1 MLTPGA
7 RLGTYEIVG
16 KLGAGGMGEV
26 WRARDTRLD
35 REVALKMLPAGFADD
50 PDRHA
55 RFERE
60 AKVLASLNH
69 PSIAHLYGLE
79 HLEVQADSRQ
89 PTAHSSST
97 HPDPASGNPSPEP
110 RTPSPD
116 VERAPGALHVL
127 VMELVEGEDLAA
139 RLSRGAIQVE
149 EAIPIARQIAEA
161 LEAAHG
167 QGIVHRDLKPANV
180 KVRPDGTVKVLDFGL
195 AKAANAAAAA
205 DPSLSPTVT
214 HAATQGG
221 LILGTAAYMS
231 PEQARGVA
239 VDKRADIW
247 AFGVVLYE
255 ALAGR
260 SLFAGP
266 TVSDTLA
273 GVLKTDIDF
282 ARLPESTPP
291 RLRELLRRCLER
303 NPRNRLHDIADA
315 RIVLDEL
322 QRGALD
328 EVAEARPIAAPPAPR
343 PAWMRALAFVA
354 TGAALLLVAAA
365 VMRVWAPAA
374 ATGSA
379 SRVSRLSI
387 VLPEGDEVASL
398 HLRPLAMSPDG
409 ASVVYVGLRGDN
421 AEQLYLRALD
431 EAEPKALAG
440 TEGARSPFFSPDGR
454 WIAFFAKGQL
464 KKVTIGGTA
473 LQTLADARDARG
485 GSWGKDGTLYFAP
498 TNSSGILTV
507 PASGG
512 TVTAL
517 TQPDHSR
524 GEISHRWPEV
534 VPDGSALVFTI
545 WTGPGP
551 DEHLVV
557 RQSLASGDRTVLVRG
572 GTGGRYVEAG
582 YLLYGR
588 LDALLAVPWRPDQGP
603 EDVVP
608 IVLPE
613 LARLEGEGVSDLGV
627 SADGT
632 LAYLA
637 GGPGRLA
644 QHVVWVDRGGNTE
657 ALPLPERDY
666 HSVAISPD
674 GRQAVIQIEDGV
686 VGLWLYDFPRQTL
699 APFATTGGS
708 SQAPVWT
715 PDGTHV
721 LYRGTRAGH
730 RNLYRKAADGSSP
743 EERLT
748 TRDDSIQTPTSV
760 SPDGRWIVFN
770 DGMPALGDSTVWIV
784 GTIGDR
790 QPRQLLQPGEVNGQV
805 SPDGRWIAFQSI
817 ASGRVEVYVQPF
829 PGPGPRRQV
838 SVGGGDCPLWS
849 RDGRELYYA
858 TPDKLMAVDVT
869 SGPTFVAGTP
879 RALFAGRYRGSLN
892 TTTPYDVTADGRRF
906 LRVRQAQPQRAVTHV
921 DVVLNWFAE
930 FRRVAEAK

>member
-1 MLTPGA
+1 MSFAPGA
-7 RLGTYEIVG
+7 RVGPYEIVG

-26 WRARDTRLD
+26 WRARDSRLD
-35 REVALKMLPAGFADD
+35 REVALKVLPGGFAEE
-50 PDRHA
+50 PERHA

-69 PSIAHLYGLE
+69 PHIAHLYGLE
-79 HLEVQADSRQ
+79 HVDGQHA
-89 PTAHSSST
+89 
-97 HPDPASGNPSPEP
+97 
-110 RTPSPD
+110 
-116 VERAPGALHVL
+116 L
-127 VMELVEGEDLAA
+127 VMELVEGEDLSQ
-139 RLSRGAIQVE
+139 RLSRGAFPLD
-149 EAIPIARQIAEA
+149 EAIAIARQIAEA
-161 LEAAHG
+161 LEAAHEK
-167 QGIVHRDLKPANV
+167 GIVHRDLKPANV

-195 AKAANAAAAA
+195 AKALDPASSGSAA
-205 DPSLSPTVT
+205 DPALSPTIT
-214 HAATQGG
+214 HAATQAG

-231 PEQARGVA
+231 PEQARGAA

-255 ALAGR
+255 MLTGR

-282 ARLPESTPP
+282 ARLPESTPR
-291 RLRELLRRCLER
+291 RLRDVLRRCLER

-322 QRGALD
+322 QQGAPD
-328 EVAEARPIAAPPAPR
+328 EAATVRLATVPPAAR
-343 PAWMRALAFVA
+343 PAWLRVLVVVA
-354 TGAALLLVAAA
+354 TAGVVLLAIAGGIRLWSRAAA
-365 VMRVWAPAA
+365 P
-374 ATGSA
+374 GSA

-387 VLPEGDEVASL
+387 SLPDGDEVTSL

-454 WIAFFAKGQL
+454 WIGFFAKGQL
-464 KKVTIGGTA
+464 KKVTVGGTA

-485 GSWGKDGTLYFAP
+485 GSWGKDDTLYFAP
-498 TNSSGILTV
+498 TNSSGLLTV
-507 PASGG
+507 PAAGG
-512 TVTAL
+512 KVTTL
-517 TQPDHSR
+517 TEPDRSR
-524 GEISHRWPEV
+524 GEISHRWPQAL
-534 VPDGSALVFTI
+534 PDGGALVFTI

-557 RQSLASGDRTVLVRG
+557 RLSLASGERQVLVRG
-572 GTGGRYVEAG
+572 GSGGQYVGAG

-588 LDALLAVPWRPDQGP
+588 LDALLAMPWRPDRDLEG
-603 EDVVP
+603 VVP

-613 LARLEGEGVSDLGV
+613 LARIEGEGAPDLGV
-627 SADGT
+627 SSEGT
-632 LAYLA
+632 LAYLP
-637 GGPGRLA
+637 GGPTRLA
-644 QHVVWVDRGGNTE
+644 QRIVWVDRAGNTE

-674 GRQAVIQIEDGV
+674 GRQAVIQIEDGI
-686 VGLWLYDFPRQTL
+686 VGLWLYDFSRQTL

-730 RNLYRKAADGSSP
+730 RNVYRKAADGSSP

-748 TRDDSIQTPTSV
+748 TREDSIQTPTSI
-760 SPDGRWIVFN
+760 SPDGRWLVFT
-770 DGMPALGDSTVWIV
+770 DGMPALGDSTVWLV
-784 GTIGDR
+784 GTSGDR
-790 QPRQLLQPGEVNGQV
+790 QPRQLLLPGEINGQV

-849 RDGRELYYA
+849 RDGRELFYSTA
-858 TPDKLMAVDVT
+858 DKLMGVEVT
-869 SGPTFVAGTP
+869 NGATFVASTP
-879 RALFAGRYRGSLN
+879 RVLFTGRYRGSLN
-892 TTTPYDVTADGRRF
+892 SNTPYAVAADGRRF
-906 LRVRQAQPQRAVTHV
+906 LRVQQAQPQRAVTRI